1 MKIWVVRLKFMIPM
15 KTSNWSNLLW
25 NCVKISICWFRP
37 LCQLFNLLEAF
48 QLPTIQLRKNLMKW
62 NCTKELQRNQ
72 NVIKQCEKE
81 GGKNSRW
88 TQFCFSNLKLICFE
102 PVTQLSFLFFSF
114 FFVFFT
120 GILLF
125 TTSSFLLLSRIQMT
139 LICYDLINLMT
150 EPWLITDLVGRNLGY
165 LWWHNLICCCS
176 WWKLQSNFISVEPQ
190 WFAKRFLSCFCYG
203 LKQKLEIWARLE
215 NVYGPCFI
223 NLTD

>member
-1 MKIWVVRLKFMIPM
+1 MRKRGKKTQDGHNFVFQIWSWYVL
-15 KTSNWSNLLW
+15 N
-25 NCVKISICWFRP
+25 P
-37 LCQLFNLLEAF
+37 LHNSLFF
-48 QLPTIQLRKNLMKW
+48 
-62 NCTKELQRNQ
+62 
-72 NVIKQCEKE
+72 
-81 GGKNSRW
+81 
-88 TQFCFSNLKLICFE
+88 
-102 PVTQLSFLFFSF
+102 FFSF

>member
-81 GGKNSRW
+81 GEKKLKMDTILFFKFEVDMFW
-88 TQFCFSNLKLICFE
+88 TRY
-102 PVTQLSFLFFSF
+102 TTLFFSF
-114 FFVFFT
+114 FLFSLFSSLAFCCLQHQVSCFSLEFKWPSFPLQVYFRSVVSSPYVLQFHVLY
-120 GILLF
+120 LLRERG
-125 TTSSFLLLSRIQMT
+125 S
-139 LICYDLINLMT
+139 
-150 EPWLITDLVGRNLGY
+150 
-165 LWWHNLICCCS
+165 
-176 WWKLQSNFISVEPQ
+176 SNF
-190 WFAKRFLSCFCYG
+190 LSLIETPHYG
-203 LKQKLEIWARLE
+203 TELCT
-215 NVYGPCFI
+215 G
-223 NLTD
+223 